1 MDFKLAE
8 LRKRRGITQKE
19 LAETLLVSPQ
29 TISKWE
35 NGMTCPDLEML
46 VRLTEYFGVTTDML
60 LGIAPLD
67 ISYEAADTD
76 KREYWSEQV
85 LYLQRREKN
94 RWNEDYLQF
103 LVQNVWKIHEPV
115 KILDCGCGYGGLG
128 ERILPMLPDESTYT
142 GIDFSEEMLLEAK
155 KRYRGNEQRVKFILT
170 DIMDYPVEQW
180 YDLVICQCVLRHVN
194 HANKM
199 LKRMM
204 DFLKPRGWM
213 ICMECNREFETVGLY
228 MEGMDYGNICR
239 HSGLSSL
246 WEHQLQ
252 TQGRDFAIAM
262 RLPQYMKQCG
272 LKDIDCR
279 MNDKVLY
286 LDPDN
291 PEYLKELDNLRE
303 LEQWTGNASEKRMIS
318 NLMKHGMS
326 LLEAKDYYWKQK
338 EIEQYIKVGNHPLI
352 IKVEGMMITYGRKV

>member
-103 LVQNVWKIHEPV
+103 LVCRNIFLTFPILQAFQSIH
-115 KILDCGCGYGGLG
+115 
-128 ERILPMLPDESTYT
+128 
-142 GIDFSEEMLLEAK
+142 
-155 KRYRGNEQRVKFILT
+155 
-170 DIMDYPVEQW
+170 
-180 YDLVICQCVLRHVN
+180 
-194 HANKM
+194 
-199 LKRMM
+199 
-204 DFLKPRGWM
+204 
-213 ICMECNREFETVGLY
+213 
-228 MEGMDYGNICR
+228 
-239 HSGLSSL
+239 
-246 WEHQLQ
+246 
-252 TQGRDFAIAM
+252 
-262 RLPQYMKQCG
+262 
-272 LKDIDCR
+272 
-279 MNDKVLY
+279 
-286 LDPDN
+286 
-291 PEYLKELDNLRE
+291 
-303 LEQWTGNASEKRMIS
+303 
-318 NLMKHGMS
+318 
-326 LLEAKDYYWKQK
+326 
-338 EIEQYIKVGNHPLI
+338 
-352 IKVEGMMITYGRKV
+352 

>member
-170 DIMDYPVEQW
+170 DIMD
-180 YDLVICQCVLRHVN
+180 
-194 HANKM
+194 
-199 LKRMM
+199 
-204 DFLKPRGWM
+204 
-213 ICMECNREFETVGLY
+213 
-228 MEGMDYGNICR
+228 
-239 HSGLSSL
+239 
-246 WEHQLQ
+246 
-252 TQGRDFAIAM
+252 
-262 RLPQYMKQCG
+262 
-272 LKDIDCR
+272 
-279 MNDKVLY
+279 
-286 LDPDN
+286 
-291 PEYLKELDNLRE
+291 
-303 LEQWTGNASEKRMIS
+303 
-318 NLMKHGMS
+318 
-326 LLEAKDYYWKQK
+326 
-338 EIEQYIKVGNHPLI
+338 
-352 IKVEGMMITYGRKV
+352 